1 MSKIAVIGIVGESV
15 FLPVKRFHQGEETV
29 VATAIHREWG
39 GKGYNQALAAARH
52 GASVSFL
59 GAVNACEASAIT
71 QYSRQ
76 NGIHATLSLKNE
88 ASPYAVILT
97 DESGANHVTVCQG
110 ARLSSDDV
118 RSFACEIASSDI
130 LLLSN
135 ETDTGVN
142 DEAMRLAK
150 AHGVRVIYNPAPARP
165 LSPAVLDGV
174 TLFTPNEHETKGL
187 EDKANVVITLG
198 KKGCLIRKSGEM
210 LPPFPVG
217 QAVDTTG
224 AGDTFNGV
232 LSVALAEGKSLR
244 EACRMA
250 NAAASIEVT
259 QRYVAN
265 AIPFR
270 HQTENIL
277 WENT

>member
-1 MSKIAVIGIVGESV
+1 
-15 FLPVKRFHQGEETV
+15 
-29 VATAIHREWG
+29 
-39 GKGYNQALAAARH
+39 
-52 GASVSFL
+52 
-59 GAVNACEASAIT
+59 
-71 QYSRQ
+71 
-76 NGIHATLSLKNE
+76 
-88 ASPYAVILT
+88 
-97 DESGANHVTVCQG
+97 
-110 ARLSSDDV
+110 
-118 RSFACEIASSDI
+118 
-130 LLLSN
+130 
-135 ETDTGVN
+135 
-142 DEAMRLAK
+142 
-150 AHGVRVIYNPAPARP
+150 
-165 LSPAVLDGV
+165 
-174 TLFTPNEHETKGL
+174 
-187 EDKANVVITLG
+187 
-198 KKGCLIRKSGEM
+198 M